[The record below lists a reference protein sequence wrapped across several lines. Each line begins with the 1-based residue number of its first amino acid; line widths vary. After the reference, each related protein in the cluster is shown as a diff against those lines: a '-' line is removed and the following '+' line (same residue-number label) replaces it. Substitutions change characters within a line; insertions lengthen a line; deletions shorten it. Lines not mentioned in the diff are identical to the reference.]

1 MAARPAAPARP
12 PTTAVDD
19 LAAAIA
25 GARGHEAAGRIG
37 AAEQA
42 CRRAL
47 ACTPDDTEALHLLGV
62 VALQAGRP
70 HEAIGLLTQAVALR
84 PDRAPYLCNLGEA
97 HRAVGELAQAQA
109 CQRQALALD
118 PALAE
123 AHHNLGLLQQAQA
136 QSDEPAP
143 SRRQALA
150 QFASAK
156 KQVVAP
162 PLNSSTIGRAPGSNS
177 PSRRTSVRVASS
189 SGKRAR

>member
-1 MAARPAAPARP
+1 MTARPAAPALP
-12 PTTAVDD
+12 PTTAADD
-19 LAAAIA
+19 VAAAIA
-25 GARGHEAAGRIG
+25 GARRHEAGRIG
-37 AAEQA
+37 AVEQA
-42 CRRAL
+42 CRQAL
-47 ACTPDDTEALHLLGV
+47 VRTPDDTEALHLLGV

>member
-1 MAARPAAPARP
+1 MTARPAAPARP

-25 GARGHEAAGRIG
+25 GARGLDAAGRIG

-42 CRRAL
+42 CRRTL
-47 ACTPDDTEALHLLGV
+47 ARTPDDTEALHLLGV

-97 HRAVGELAQAQA
+97 HRAVGELAQALA

-123 AHHNLGLLQQAQA
+123 ARHNLGLLQQAQGRSGEAAQAPA
-136 QSDEPAP
+136 QS
-143 SRRQALA
+143 
-150 QFASAK
+150 ASAK

-162 PLNSSTIGRAPGSNS
+162 PLNSSTIGRGAASNS
-177 PSRRTSVRVASS
+177 PSRRTSVRVAAS